1 MNPLQDKLVCL
12 VMTCNRAPYNE
23 RREAHQDTFE
33 FFKSIGFSLVYLYG
47 NSLEIK
53 LEEKGENVYN
63 LYVPITECYELL
75 SPKMEYAFN
84 FLKNSGC
91 KGVLKVDDDL
101 SVLDKK
107 LAYQIMHQGMNQCD
121 YMGITVGLFG
131 EENPMPVNLTNY
143 TINFF
148 KTMQTVPKEKFYYF
162 GGPFY
167 WLSRAAL
174 EEVCKMGLIYFYED
188 ASVGYAIYKSNN
200 LKVLDFN
207 SVSSGDLTCLSQT
220 VFRIDT

>member
-12 VMTCNRAPYNE
+12 VMTCNKAFYNE

-33 FFKSIGFSLVYLYG
+33 FFKSAGFSLVYLYG

-84 FLKNSGC
+84 FLMKSGC

-101 SVLDKK
+101 SVLDKQ
-107 LAYQIMHQGMNQCD
+107 LGHQIIQQVINQCD
-121 YMGITVGLFG
+121 YMGISVGLFG
-131 EENPMPVNLTNY
+131 KENPMPVNLTNY

-148 KTMQTVPKEKFYYF
+148 KTMQTVPKEEFYYF

-167 WLSRAAL
+167 WLSRAAM

-188 ASVGYAIYKSNN
+188 ASVGYAIYKSSN
-200 LKVLDFN
+200 LKVLDFI
-207 SVSSGDLTCLSQT
+207 SVSSGELNCLSQT
-220 VFRIDT
+220 VFRIDN

>member
-12 VMTCNRAPYNE
+12 VMTCNKPFYNE
-23 RREAHQDTFE
+23 RREAHQSTFE

-101 SVLDKK
+101 SVLDKQ
-107 LAYQIMHQGMNQCD
+107 LAYQIMQQGMNQCD
-121 YMGITVGLFG
+121 YMGISVGLFG